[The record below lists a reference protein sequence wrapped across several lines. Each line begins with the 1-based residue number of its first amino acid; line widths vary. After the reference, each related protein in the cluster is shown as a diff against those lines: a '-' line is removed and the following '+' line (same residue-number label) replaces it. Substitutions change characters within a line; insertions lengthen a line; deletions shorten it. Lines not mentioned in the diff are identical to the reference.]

1 MFELETFHDHWIIR
15 NTENNRELKYLKSE
29 YDREFIDELIDF
41 LDFASMEASIE
52 EKMEGNDNEKEIR

>member
-1 MFELETFHDHWIIR
+1 MFELQTFHDHWIIR

-41 LDFASMEASIE
+41 LEFASMG
-52 EKMEGNDNEKEIR
+52 GNDNDNDEEDEIG

>member
-1 MFELETFHDHWIIR
+1 MFELETFHDQWIIR

-41 LDFASMEASIE
+41 LEFASMEASME
-52 EKMEGNDNEKEIR
+52 EKIEGNDNNENQ

>member
-41 LDFASMEASIE
+41 LEFASMDESDKE
-52 EKMEGNDNEKEIR
+52 NDNDNKENK